1 MMVEYLGTA
10 RGCGWQ
16 KIGAF
21 VNLGAYYIV
30 GIPSVVLLAFVL
42 HIGGKVN
49 ILLLFAVNLVLNISI
64 CLKLYESCDCEMQGL
79 WLGIICGL
87 LVQVLLLLTVTL
99 CTDWEKEVR
108 ILVNSSVAKF

>member
-1 MMVEYLGTA
+1 MVSPFLLLWSSNILDNSNWWMMVEYLGTA

-30 GIPSVVLLAFVL
+30 GIPSAVLLAFVL

-64 CLKLYESCDCEMQGL
+64 CLKLYES
-79 WLGIICGL
+79 
-87 LVQVLLLLTVTL
+87 
-99 CTDWEKEVR
+99 
-108 ILVNSSVAKF
+108 